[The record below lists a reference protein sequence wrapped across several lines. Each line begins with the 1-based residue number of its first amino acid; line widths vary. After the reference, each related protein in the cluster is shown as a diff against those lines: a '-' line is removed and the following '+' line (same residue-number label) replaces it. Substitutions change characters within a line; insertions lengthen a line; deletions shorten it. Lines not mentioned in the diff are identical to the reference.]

1 MHTMDKKNRNP
12 VIRVEEETRRLLK
25 IIAAQVGETMQETV
39 KRLAQA
45 ERERLRK
52 EEQKTDAQDV

>member
-1 MHTMDKKNRNP
+1 MDKKNRNP